1 MLVAE
6 YRYNGLGYRTGVHE
20 DTDTDSD
27 VDGSDLWYYSAYDER
42 WRMVAT
48 YRSSDTA
55 PKERFVHQ
63 QAGDGGFGGSSYI
76 DLVAFREK
84 DANTAWTSASDG
96 TLEERLYYCQNQHA
110 DVVALITAAGGQ
122 REMDRYSAYGVPFGL
137 PEGDSN
143 SDGLADGTDR
153 TIIQGWINTSAYDV
167 RGDVDLDG
175 DVDSTDKSAVQAL
188 GAVTLGR
195 DALSATAV
203 SNIRGVAGY
212 ICSGLESSTYQVRAR
227 VFDGMR
233 GSWIARDGVEYSDGM
248 NLYQYVISA
257 PQTNVDSDGTV
268 AVRLG
273 DPPSPPTA
281 GGVPTTL
288 SLVDGVPCVYE
299 CLYNCSQTFR
309 DAVDKNKAA
318 GWHWTVELCSSPSG
332 SYYGETRT
340 KVKSKTAKTRLNV
353 GMKGKEGYN
362 VARTMAH
369 EYGHVTGHANGTP
382 MGHGGGPGTA
392 DGWAAI
398 VMAECG
404 GTFYTD
410 PCSPPCP
417 PLPSTSIPCP

>member
-1 MLVAE
+1 MTNDGTDYKYEWDAFYRLRKVKTQGGVLVAE

-175 DVDSTDKSAVQAL
+175 DVDSTDKTNLRNNFEGVGLGSGTLSAGKWGVVVEL
-188 GAVTLGR
+188 AVTALCLLLLAGRTLLG
-195 DALSATAV
+195 
-203 SNIRGVAGY
+203 
-212 ICSGLESSTYQVRAR
+212 
-227 VFDGMR
+227 
-233 GSWIARDGVEYSDGM
+233 
-248 NLYQYVISA
+248 
-257 PQTNVDSDGTV
+257 
-268 AVRLG
+268 
-273 DPPSPPTA
+273 
-281 GGVPTTL
+281 
-288 SLVDGVPCVYE
+288 
-299 CLYNCSQTFR
+299 
-309 DAVDKNKAA
+309 
-318 GWHWTVELCSSPSG
+318 
-332 SYYGETRT
+332 
-340 KVKSKTAKTRLNV
+340 
-353 GMKGKEGYN
+353 
-362 VARTMAH
+362 
-369 EYGHVTGHANGTP
+369 TG
-382 MGHGGGPGTA
+382 
-392 DGWAAI
+392 
-398 VMAECG
+398 
-404 GTFYTD
+404 
-410 PCSPPCP
+410 
-417 PLPSTSIPCP
+417 